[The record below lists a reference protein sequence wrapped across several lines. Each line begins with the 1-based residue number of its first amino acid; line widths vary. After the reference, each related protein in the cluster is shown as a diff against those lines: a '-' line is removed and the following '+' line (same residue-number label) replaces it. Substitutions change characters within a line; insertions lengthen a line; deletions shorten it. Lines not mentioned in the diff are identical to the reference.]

1 MGTLIYADNA
11 ATTQLDKDALEAMLP
26 FLNQEFGNASNQYS
40 FARFP
45 RKAIEE
51 ARLII
56 SNCINARPDEIF
68 FTSGGTE
75 SDNWAIKGIA
85 LKTQNKGKQIITS
98 SIEHH
103 AVLHSCSF
111 LEEIGYKVAYLPVSN
126 QGHASIDNLREVIGT
141 NTSLVSLMLANN
153 EIGTIQNIEELSKI
167 ANDRRVLFHSDA
179 VQAVGHIPIDVNT
192 LGVDLLSASAHKFN
206 GPKGVG
212 FLYLRKGTDLLNW
225 SSGGKQEFGRRSGT
239 ENVAG
244 IVGMAVALKK
254 NVDNLRANEIYLQ
267 RLSSLF
273 FEKLTGS
280 GIDFLVNGDNYRRL
294 PGNINISIRNQDGE
308 ALMHRL
314 DLKGIIVSTGSAC
327 SSGKLDISHVIKSI
341 GVPREYALGTIRIS
355 IGKDNSI
362 PDVLAIADA
371 ITSIILR
378 GSM

>member
-1 MGTLIYADNA
+1 MGNLIYADNA
-11 ATTQLDKDALEAMLP
+11 ATTQLDKDAWEAMQP
-26 FLNQEFGNASNQYS
+26 FLSQEFGNASNQYS
-40 FARFP
+40 FARLP

-56 SNCINARPDEIF
+56 SNCINANPDEIF

-98 SIEHH
+98 LIEHH

-111 LEEIGYKVAYLPVSN
+111 LEEIGYKVTYLPVN
-126 QGHASIDNLREVIGT
+126 KQGHVSSDNLQKAIST

-153 EIGTIQNIEELSKI
+153 EIGTIQNIGELSKI
-167 ANDRRVLFHSDA
+167 ACNGRVLFHSDA
-179 VQAVGHIPIDVNT
+179 VQAVGHIPVDVNT

-212 FLYLRKGTDLLNW
+212 FLYIRKGMDLLNW
-225 SSGGKQEFGRRSGT
+225 SSGGKQENGRRSGT

-254 NVDNLRANEIYLQ
+254 NVDNLRENEIYLQ
-267 RLSSLF
+267 MLSNLLID
-273 FEKLTGS
+273 KLTS
-280 GIDFLVNGDNYRRL
+280 AGIDFIINGDNYRI
-294 PGNINISIRNQDGE
+294 PGNISISIRNQDGE
-308 ALMHRL
+308 TLMHRL

-327 SSGKLDISHVIKSI
+327 SSGKPDISHVINGI
-341 GVPREYALGTIRIS
+341 GVPQEYARGTLRIS
-355 IGKDNSI
+355 ISKDNSI
-362 PDVLAIADA
+362 TDVLTIADT
-371 ITSIILR
+371 ITSILLR
-378 GSM
+378 GSI